1 MRRQLGLSQQDLS
14 ALMRTTVR
22 SVARWETAAFPQGR
36 ILKRLQEFAT
46 KQGLT
51 EHADVFHRLLRQEQ
65 FLKAN
70 RKFFLTVEGLDLQ
83 VAIAKA
89 RQSRKD
95 PGVANCWAKTLSY
108 LASAVSRVFD
118 LPKENNSELWE
129 VDELMQ
135 LEERLH
141 QYAEQAQ
148 KEAQELQKKAEAPKQ
163 DRKQTRTPKK
173 RKPA

>member
-1 MRRQLGLSQQDLS
+1 MRGKLGLSQQDLS
-14 ALMRTTVR
+14 VLMRTTVR

-36 ILKRLQEFAT
+36 VLKRLQEFAA

-83 VAIAKA
+83 VAIARA

-95 PGVANCWAKTLSY
+95 PTVANYWAKTLRC
-108 LASAVSRVFD
+108 LSAAVNRVFD
-118 LPKENNSELWE
+118 LPKEKNTELLEVGELWE
-129 VDELMQ
+129 LV
-135 LEERLH
+135 ERLN
-141 QYAEQAQ
+141 QYATQAQ
-148 KEAQELQKKAEAPKQ
+148 KEAQELQKEAATPKQ
-163 DRKQTRTPKK
+163 DRKKTLTSKK
-173 RKPA
+173 RNPE